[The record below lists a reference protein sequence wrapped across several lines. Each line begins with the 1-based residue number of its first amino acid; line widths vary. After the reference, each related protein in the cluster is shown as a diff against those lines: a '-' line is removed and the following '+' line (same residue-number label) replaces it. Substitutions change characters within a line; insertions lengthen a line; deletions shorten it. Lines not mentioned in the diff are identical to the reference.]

1 MRAPRSLAPFVA
13 SVLPLAFV
21 AACGG
26 PVEVAVVPPSA
37 PPASAS
43 AAASVT
49 ATEQVPPPAPRV
61 AGSKF
66 VASAAEPLPFG
77 AIARCGTTAMRVRD
91 RGPVA
96 VTNDGALYVV
106 RNREQLVD
114 PRKDEVLATL
124 PRHERAVFSPD
135 AQRLAIMRSDDVVEL
150 LEIPSGRSLGSSKIE
165 LTKPKPSPRRG
176 KGLFS
181 IVGPSGN
188 RETADGLAYSLDG
201 SRIVLSTSFGAF
213 HVIDASSGKRTK
225 SQKIAN
231 ARLAGLSRDGSRALV
246 LLRES
251 TKANSDAVYGLGAES
266 VGFVVVDL
274 TTGAKLLT
282 KKFEPEEALPTQPG
296 APSRVLGGPA
306 SKARKHARAS
316 HALSL
321 DGLTV
326 YRRESGDFSSIDV
339 ATGQEEAISSGDAS
353 DLSLGFMGGGPMTME
368 PDGKH
373 ARVGGSR
380 VNLRTGRSEP
390 AQAFEFRSEN
400 GLYQLQRSG
409 SVLHLDSEEVVGHA
423 NPVAS
428 LAFMPHGEA
437 LVSADGTL
445 HFWDAADC
453 SELSRPKQSA
463 REFRAARDSGAIVID
478 GYPTLIVRGR
488 EGVTEIQR
496 ALQGPN
502 LALSNDGARLF
513 VATSDFEEA
522 KLDVIDAAKGK
533 PVSSVH
539 LGGSAA
545 GVAVS
550 PGGSRV
556 AVRIREDKKT
566 ELQVRNADTLAI
578 EATARLV
585 DDSFQF
591 LGEDHLLIWGGH
603 RGVTEL
609 ALPRMGEGF
618 KLGGAGCCSVLAVS
632 HDQRRIAGAANDEI
646 FVWEL
651 TARGDGAAGARF
663 LTQLSGHTGRVTSL
677 AFSSEGVLASGS
689 EDTTVLLWDVDKATK
704 PAESTDEAKSH
715 EGPLSRSRW
724 STGDSGAHDYVR
736 DDGTV
741 AWRFPKDK
749 HPVLTGVVSVAT
761 NYQASCAV
769 TDAPAGKV
777 RCWGTTRGGVLGIAE
792 KPDKKPNRFIDQETP
807 VAVPNVSDA
816 LRVDLAG
823 DYGCALHAGDKV
835 SCWGRLGSGGI
846 SPPTQVLAGVVSF
859 ALRPGRACALTTG
872 SELVCWNSSSDP
884 RPETIAAKVKS
895 FGMGRSHVCFLGSD
909 GHVSCAGA
917 GPQLGDGTSGDRD
930 TPAIVDRLSQATD
943 LAVGSSGTCA
953 RAKPVD
959 REEGVYC
966 WGAFAHATHI
976 VPTLMRG
983 LSDTTGLLVLGDRV
997 CATKRSGLV
1006 CLGS

>member
-1 MRAPRSLAPFVA
+1 
-13 SVLPLAFV
+13 
-21 AACGG
+21 
-26 PVEVAVVPPSA
+26 
-37 PPASAS
+37 
-43 AAASVT
+43 
-49 ATEQVPPPAPRV
+49 
-61 AGSKF
+61 
-66 VASAAEPLPFG
+66 
-77 AIARCGTTAMRVRD
+77 MRVRD

-96 VTNDGALYVV
+96 VTNDGTLYVV
-106 RNREQLVD
+106 RNGEQLVD
-114 PRKDEVLATL
+114 PRKDEILATL
-124 PRHERAVFSPD
+124 PRHQRAVFSPD
-135 AQRLAIMRSDDVVEL
+135 AKRLAVLRSDDVVEL
-150 LEIPSGRSLGSSKIE
+150 LELPSGRSLGSSKIE

-225 SQKIAN
+225 SQKIPN

-246 LLRES
+246 LLSES
-251 TKANSDAVYGLGAES
+251 AKANLDAVYGFGAES

-296 APSRVLGGPA
+296 APSRVLGGP
-306 SKARKHARAS
+306 SKVRKHARAS
-316 HALSL
+316 HGLSL

-326 YRRESGDFSSIDV
+326 YRHESGDFSSIDV
-339 ATGQEEAISSGDAS
+339 ATGQEEEISSGDPA
-353 DLSLGFMGGGPMTME
+353 DVFLGFMGGGAMTME
-368 PDGKH
+368 ADGKH

-380 VNLRTGRSEP
+380 VSLRTGRKEP
-390 AQAFEFRSEN
+390 AKGFEFRSEN
-400 GLYQLQRSG
+400 GLYELQRSG
-409 SVLHLDSEEVVGHA
+409 SVLHLDSEEIVGHE

-428 LAFMPHGEA
+428 LAFMPQGEA
-437 LVSADGTL
+437 LVSADGSL

-453 SELSRPKQSA
+453 SELGRPKQPA
-463 REFRAARDSGAIVID
+463 TAFRAARDAGAIVID

-502 LALSNDGARLF
+502 LALSSDGTRLF
-513 VATSDFEEA
+513 VATSDFEQA

-533 PVSSVH
+533 TVSSVP
-539 LGGSAA
+539 LGGSAS

-578 EATARLV
+578 EATSRLD

-591 LGEDHLLIWGGH
+591 LGEDHLLVWGGH

-609 ALPRMGEGF
+609 ALPGMREGF

-646 FVWEL
+646 VVWEL
-651 TARGDGAAGARF
+651 PARGDGAAGARF

-689 EDTTVLLWDVDKATK
+689 EDTTVLLWDVDRATK
-704 PAESTDEAKSH
+704 HAESMDEAKPL
-715 EGPLSRSRW
+715 EGPVSRARW
-724 STGDSGAHDYVR
+724 STGDSGAHDCVR

-741 AWRFPKDK
+741 AWRFPKEK

-792 KPDKKPNRFIDQETP
+792 KPDKKPNQFIVQETP
-807 VAVPNVSDA
+807 VVVPNVSDA

-859 ALRPGRACALTTG
+859 ALRPGRACALTMG

-895 FGMGRSHVCFLGSD
+895 FGMGRSHVCFLGID
-909 GHVSCAGA
+909 GHVSCAG
-917 GPQLGDGTSGDRD
+917 GGLQLGDGTSGDRD
-930 TPAIVDRLSQATD
+930 TPAIVDRVSQATE

-966 WGAFAHATHI
+966 WGAFAHADHI

-997 CATKRSGLV
+997 CATKRTGLV
-1006 CLGS
+1006 CLGR